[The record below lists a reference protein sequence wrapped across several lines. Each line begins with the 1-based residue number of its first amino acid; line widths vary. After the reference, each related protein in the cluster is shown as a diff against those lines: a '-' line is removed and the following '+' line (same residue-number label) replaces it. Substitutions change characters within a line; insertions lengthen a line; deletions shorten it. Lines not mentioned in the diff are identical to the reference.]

1 MINRLSDSK
10 FFSYA
15 NKKYNFEKSLAK
27 VNWNNYIIPKDFI
40 INKVKNFKSLK
51 YPLVDSIIS
60 DVEKNI
66 LIPMDWTKSLDIK
79 NTNIDL
85 HLDYKLPNFMFNLNS
100 INSDN
105 KIITFADLS
114 YKGKYMYD
122 PTDKTT
128 PTYYDINDLTFFH
141 LMCAAYIQNKLASKP
156 NISNN
161 TEFNTKIADAYALII
176 SKIID
181 NIFPIISTSS
191 VDQNKLHFLAFVF
204 CLENMF
210 NVDKETACKLG
221 MKSVF
226 VVDKVGV
233 KNATRYLVT
242 DETFMDVDGVTKFP
256 LDKFCEIICREF
268 EYIDSKAFNADILS
282 WKFCDRMTKNA
293 IFALDS
299 ASAFINMIYLG
310 EASIGIYNDLLIKK
324 YIEMIH
330 TGFIN
335 KITTIIKNS

>member
-27 VNWNNYIIPKDFI
+27 INWNNYIIPKDFI
-40 INKVKNFKSLK
+40 INRVKNFKSFK

-60 DVEKNI
+60 DVEKGI
-66 LIPMDWTKSLDIK
+66 LIPMDWTKSLDVK
-79 NTNIDL
+79 NSNIDL

-100 INSDN
+100 INSEN
-105 KIITFADLS
+105 KIITFVDLS
-114 YKGKYMYD
+114 YKGKYMYG
-122 PTDKTT
+122 PTDKVN
-128 PTYYDINDLTFFH
+128 PTFYDINDLTFFH
-141 LMCAAYIQNKLASKP
+141 LMSAAYIQNKLATKP
-156 NISNN
+156 NLANN

-176 SKIID
+176 TKIVD

-191 VDQNKLHFLAFVF
+191 VDQNKLHFLAFAF

-210 NVDKETACKLG
+210 GVEKEDACKLA
-221 MKSVF
+221 MKSSF

-233 KNATRYLVT
+233 KNSTLYLNNEDFFT
-242 DETFMDVDGVTKFP
+242 NVDYSTKFP
-256 LDKFCEIICREF
+256 IDKFCEIICNEF
-268 EYIDSKAFNADILS
+268 EYIDQDAFNAQILS

-299 ASAFINMIYLG
+299 AQAFINMIYLG
-310 EASIGIYNDLLIKK
+310 EASIGIYNDIMIKK

-330 TGFIN
+330 SGFIN
-335 KITTIIKNS
+335 KITTTIKNS

>member
-15 NKKYNFEKSLAK
+15 NKKYNFDKSLSK
-27 VNWNNYIIPKDFI
+27 INWNNYKIPQDFI
-40 INKVKNFKSLK
+40 INRVKNFKSLK
-51 YPLVDSIIS
+51 YPLVDFIIY
-60 DVEKNI
+60 DVEKGI
-66 LIPMDWTKSLDIK
+66 LVPMDWTKSLDIK

-85 HLDYKLPNFMFNLNS
+85 HLDYKLPNFMFNLNT
-100 INSDN
+100 IDQNN

-114 YKGKYMYD
+114 YKGKYMFD
-122 PTDKTT
+122 PTDKSK
-128 PTYYDINDLTFFH
+128 PIYYDINDLTFFH
-141 LMCAAYIQNKLASKP
+141 LMSAAYIQNKLATKS
-156 NISNN
+156 NIANN
-161 TEFNTKIADAYALII
+161 TDFNTKIADAYALII
-176 SKIID
+176 SKIVD

-191 VDQNKLHFLAFVF
+191 IDQNKLHFLAFVF

-210 NVDKETACKLG
+210 GLDKETACKLG
-221 MKSVF
+221 FKSVF
-226 VVDKVGV
+226 VVDKTGV
-233 KNATRYLVT
+233 KNATKYLNT
-242 DETFMDVDGVTKFP
+242 EESFMDVDCVTKFP
-256 LDKFCEIICREF
+256 IDKFCEFICHEF
-268 EYIDSKAFNADILS
+268 EYIDQNAFNANILS

-299 ASAFINMIYLG
+299 APAFINMIYLG